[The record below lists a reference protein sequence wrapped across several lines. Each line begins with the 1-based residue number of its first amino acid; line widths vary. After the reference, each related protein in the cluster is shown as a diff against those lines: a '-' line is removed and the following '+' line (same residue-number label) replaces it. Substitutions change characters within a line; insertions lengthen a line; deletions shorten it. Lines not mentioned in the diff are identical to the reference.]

1 MLNFNALP
9 TEKPSNYSKVGEGT
23 YTAVVFKTQMVKGK
37 TSENE
42 YLNVS
47 FKLDD
52 GGFVNENYFDMDKPF
67 LRYKLGR
74 LLNACGVTL
83 RGEGTL
89 KDVAKVITGKK
100 VIIDVALNDR
110 GYPCLDYTEDREGI
124 YPIGHAAV
132 ETTTA
137 LDTELNQAIE
147 ADNQEDF

>member
-67 LRYKLGR
+67 LIL
-74 LLNACGVTL
+74 
-83 RGEGTL
+83 
-89 KDVAKVITGKK
+89 I
-100 VIIDVALNDR
+100 
-110 GYPCLDYTEDREGI
+110 
-124 YPIGHAAV
+124 
-132 ETTTA
+132 
-137 LDTELNQAIE
+137 
-147 ADNQEDF
+147 